1 MTRKR
6 KKDNISPLNDNKE
19 SKRKMAANTQ
29 QNFQSPNLQQAASPA
44 QVGQYG
50 IGQSFMLPPLYHPSS
65 PFVTNQTSP
74 ILSQQ
79 NVNNLNTDI
88 LQGIIQRLDSMD
100 AKLGQLNKI
109 QSTVEKITERL
120 NSLDQKFNEIE
131 RSHAFISEQ
140 YDSVT
145 ARSIENKG
153 DISQLRSDVK
163 FLTAENEKLKSANDS
178 CNENIIDLKC
188 RSMRDNLLFF
198 GVAEGTTFNPAP
210 LGGVQST
217 VTDSTGFT
225 DNTSTNQTSTISTSD
240 DFHEPAGHGSISA
253 PALFSSVVKS
263 DHENCVDK
271 VFTFCDKILRI
282 NDPRSK
288 INIIRAHRVGKFI
301 SGKTR
306 PIVAKF
312 DSESKSLIKESL
324 KHVKLQHTDYN
335 VADQY
340 PPEVKD
346 RRKQLIPVMIDARKQ
361 GKRAVLV
368 RDKLYIDNE
377 LYGSK

>member
-1 MTRKR
+1 
-6 KKDNISPLNDNKE
+6 
-19 SKRKMAANTQ
+19 MAANTQ

-163 FLTAENEKLKSANDS
+163 FLSAENEKLKSANDS

-240 DFHEPAGHGSISA
+240 DFHEPAGH
-253 PALFSSVVKS
+253 
-263 DHENCVDK
+263 
-271 VFTFCDKILRI
+271 
-282 NDPRSK
+282 
-288 INIIRAHRVGKFI
+288 
-301 SGKTR
+301 
-306 PIVAKF
+306 
-312 DSESKSLIKESL
+312 ESL

-346 RRKQLIPVMIDARKQ
+346 RRKQLKPVMIDARKQ